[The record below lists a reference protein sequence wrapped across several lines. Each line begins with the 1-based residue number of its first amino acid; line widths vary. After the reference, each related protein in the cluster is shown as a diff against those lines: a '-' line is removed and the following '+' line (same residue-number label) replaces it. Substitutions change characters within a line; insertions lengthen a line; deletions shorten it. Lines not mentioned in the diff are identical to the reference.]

1 MNLENLLK
9 AQQLFACTEIS
20 LGSKNQLL
28 GCCKQSWEDAQS
40 WLEYL
45 PWISS
50 CSPWN
55 KQHSGMQTASC
66 FRRDSADSQN
76 VSKAKLD
83 RTELWIFL
91 WNSGVLQLICLIIR
105 RKNHNP
111 NPTKKTTTQHSSKSP
126 GNKRTVS
133 LFIAFWDKALE
144 EKCPVPIMS

>member
-105 RKNHNP
+105 RKKPQPQSNKKKQQP
-111 NPTKKTTTQHSSKSP
+111 NTAANLRGIKELCLCSLLFETKHWKKNVQ
-126 GNKRTVS
+126 
-133 LFIAFWDKALE
+133 FQ
-144 EKCPVPIMS
+144 